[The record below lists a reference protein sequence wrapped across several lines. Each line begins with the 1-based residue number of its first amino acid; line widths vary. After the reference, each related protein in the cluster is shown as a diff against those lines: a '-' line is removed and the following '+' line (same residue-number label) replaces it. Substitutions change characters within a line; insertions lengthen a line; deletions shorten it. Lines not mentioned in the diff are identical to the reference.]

1 MRCLGFYL
9 TQIEFKIEEIR
20 EEYGLFIAFGLFF
33 VLLFM
38 IDSLKIVLM
47 GY

>member
-1 MRCLGFYL
+1 MRCVGFYL
-9 TQIEFKIEEIR
+9 TQLEFKIEEIR
-20 EEYGLFIAFGLFF
+20 EEYGACIAFGLFL